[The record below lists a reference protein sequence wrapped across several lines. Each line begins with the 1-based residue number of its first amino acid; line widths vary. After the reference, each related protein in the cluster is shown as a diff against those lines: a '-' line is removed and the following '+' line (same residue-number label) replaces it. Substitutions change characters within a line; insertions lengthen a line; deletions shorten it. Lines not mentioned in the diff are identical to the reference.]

1 MLQSMGLQR
10 VGHDL
15 TTEQQQ
21 EQYLCSA
28 FCDRRGECGV
38 AQSIASSI

>member
-1 MLQSMGLQR
+1 MGSQR

-21 EQYLCSA
+21 EQYLYSA
-28 FCDRRGECGV
+28 IFDQRGECGV
-38 AQSIASSI
+38 VQSIDSSI

>member
-1 MLQSMGLQR
+1 MVQSMGSQR
-10 VGHDL
+10 AGHDL

-21 EQYLCSA
+21 EQYLYSV
-28 FCDRRGECGV
+28 FCDRGECGV